1 MFPSERYIP
10 DARPQT
16 PDATSWM
23 RFAKTIHFLSQKRA
37 TYASAKTVGKGL
49 YREKSNAIKQTFL
62 GEAGRSIR
70 RVTERRD
77 TAEKAELACAALLQQ
92 SFRGASPL
100 VSEAYPS
107 SHQDDLLCGADVV
120 ALVTT
125 ENDPDQAL
133 RAATIDVTTSMD
145 MTVSKA
151 ERNVSFLERS
161 TRPPYERAYI
171 ELHPDFQTEENALGG
186 THAHKGILYAS
197 HASTICYIP
206 RDLLSQDAKESTL
219 RAAQE
224 LIGLQMG
231 IQARLLTLYL
241 AKLLGAPRAVLAQ
254 KTVQAVHEWLIRYT
268 SRRDIPETQ
277 YDTVEVLLSYI
288 TLYQSMEESL
298 LGRPLRDL
306 YATLL
311 SSPGHTQAWNTLH
324 AQLAPHEPIINL
336 MADGAQLIVETTQEK
351 TGIF

>member
-10 DARPQT
+10 DAYPHT
-16 PDATSWM
+16 PDVTSWM

-37 TYASAKTVGKGL
+37 TYASAKTVARGL
-49 YREKSNAIKQTFL
+49 YREKSNAIEQTFL

-107 SHQDDLLCGADVV
+107 SHQNDLLTGVDVV

-125 ENDPDQAL
+125 ENDPDQVL

-151 ERNVSFLERS
+151 ERNISFLEEAVRS
-161 TRPPYERAYI
+161 ANQHAYI

-186 THAHKGILYAS
+186 VHMCGRILCAS
-197 HASTICYIP
+197 HAPTICYIP

-268 SRRDIPETQ
+268 SRDIPETQ

-324 AQLAPHEPIINL
+324 AQLVPHEPIINL